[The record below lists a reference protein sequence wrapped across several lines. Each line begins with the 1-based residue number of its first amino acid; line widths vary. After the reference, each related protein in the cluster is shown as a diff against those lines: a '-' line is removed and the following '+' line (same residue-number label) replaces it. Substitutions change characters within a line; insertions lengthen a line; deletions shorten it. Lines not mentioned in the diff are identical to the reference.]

1 MIGHIKGF
9 IVSKKP
15 TQVLIDCNGVGYE
28 VDVPM
33 STFYDLPPVGEQV
46 TLLTHLIVREDAH
59 LLFGFATSEEREVFR
74 QLIKV
79 NGVGAKVALSIL
91 SGISL
96 HELVDAIMNQNSN
109 LLVSIPGIGNKTAER
124 LVLELKGK
132 LANIIDDKS
141 RQNTSSET
149 NDIQNALISLGY
161 STKEAISAVKNLPS
175 DISINDGIKDALKFL
190 SRKN

>member
-1 MIGHIKGF
+1 
-9 IVSKKP
+9 
-15 TQVLIDCNGVGYE
+15 
-28 VDVPM
+28 
-33 STFYDLPPVGEQV
+33 
-46 TLLTHLIVREDAH
+46 
-59 LLFGFATSEEREVFR
+59 
-74 QLIKV
+74 
-79 NGVGAKVALSIL
+79 VGAKVALSIL

-96 HELVDAIMNQNSN
+96 HELIDAIMNQNSN

-132 LANIIDDKS
+132 FANIIDDKS
-141 RQNTSSET
+141 IQNTSSET

>member
-132 LANIIDDKS
+132 FANIIDDKS
-141 RQNTSSET
+141 IQNTSSET

>member
-9 IVSKKP
+9 IVNKKP

-28 VDVPM
+28 IDVPM
-33 STFYDLPPVGEQV
+33 STFYDLPTVGEQV

-141 RQNTSSET
+141 IQNTSSET

>member
-9 IVSKKP
+9 IVNKKP

-28 VDVPM
+28 IDVPM
-33 STFYDLPPVGEQV
+33 STFYDLPTVGEQV
-46 TLLTHLIVREDAH
+46 KLLTHLIVREDAH

-109 LLVSIPGIGNKTAER
+109 LLVSIPGIGNKTADR

-132 LANIIDDKS
+132 FANIIDDKS
-141 RQNTSSET
+141 IQNTSSET

>member
-1 MIGHIKGF
+1 MIGQIKGF
-9 IVSKKP
+9 IIKKSP
-15 TQVLIDCNGVGYE
+15 TQVLIDCNGIGYE

-33 STFYDLPPVGEQV
+33 STFYDLPATGNQI

-59 LLFGFATSEEREVFR
+59 LLYGFATNEEREVFR

-79 NGVGAKVALSIL
+79 NGIGAKVALSIL

-96 HELVDAIMNQNSN
+96 NELIDAIMHQKSN
-109 LLVSIPGIGNKTAER
+109 ILVSIPGIGNKTAER
-124 LVLELKGK
+124 LVLELKDK
-132 LANIIDDKS
+132 FKNIIEGDAIFNIAS
-141 RQNTSSET
+141 HT

-161 STKEAISAVKNLPS
+161 STKEAIAAVKNLPA
-175 DISINDGIKDALKFL
+175 DISVNDGIKDALKFL

>member
-9 IVSKKP
+9 IVNKKP

-132 LANIIDDKS
+132 FANIIDDKS
-141 RQNTSSET
+141 IQNTSSKT

>member
-9 IVSKKP
+9 IVNKKP

-28 VDVPM
+28 IDVPM
-33 STFYDLPPVGEQV
+33 STFYDLPTVGEQV
-46 TLLTHLIVREDAH
+46 TLLTHLIVGEDAH

-132 LANIIDDKS
+132 FANIIDDKS
-141 RQNTSSET
+141 IQNTSSET

>member
-9 IVSKKP
+9 IVNKKP

-33 STFYDLPPVGEQV
+33 STFYDLPPAGEQV

-132 LANIIDDKS
+132 FANIIDDKS
-141 RQNTSSET
+141 IQNTSSET

>member
-1 MIGHIKGF
+1 MIGQIKGF
-9 IVSKKP
+9 IIKKSP
-15 TQVLIDCNGVGYE
+15 TQVLIDCNGIGYE

-33 STFYDLPPVGEQV
+33 STFYDLPATGNQI

-59 LLFGFATSEEREVFR
+59 LLYGFATNEEREVFR

-79 NGVGAKVALSIL
+79 NGIGAKVALSIL

-96 HELVDAIMNQNSN
+96 NELIDAIMHQKSN
-109 LLVSIPGIGNKTAER
+109 ILVSIPGIGNKTAER
-124 LVLELKGK
+124 LVLELKDK
-132 LANIIDDKS
+132 FKNIIESDAIS
-141 RQNTSSET
+141 NITSQT

-161 STKEAISAVKNLPS
+161 STKEAIGAVKNLPA
-175 DISINDGIKDALKFL
+175 DISVNDGIKDALKFL

>member
-9 IVSKKP
+9 IVNKKP

-28 VDVPM
+28 VDIPM
-33 STFYDLPPVGEQV
+33 STFYDLPTVGDQV

-132 LANIIDDKS
+132 FANIIDDKS
-141 RQNTSSET
+141 IQNTSSET

>member
-1 MIGHIKGF
+1 MIGQIKGF
-9 IVSKKP
+9 IIKKSP
-15 TQVLIDCNGVGYE
+15 TQVLIDCNGIGYE

-33 STFYDLPPVGEQV
+33 STFYDLPATGNQI

-59 LLFGFATSEEREVFR
+59 LLYGFATNEEREVFR

-79 NGVGAKVALSIL
+79 NGIGAKVALSIL

-96 HELVDAIMNQNSN
+96 NELIDAIMHQKSN
-109 LLVSIPGIGNKTAER
+109 ILVSIPGIGNKTAER
-124 LVLELKGK
+124 LVLELKDK
-132 LANIIDDKS
+132 FKNIIESDAIS
-141 RQNTSSET
+141 NITSQT

-161 STKEAISAVKNLPS
+161 STKEAIAAVKNLPT
-175 DISINDGIKDALKFL
+175 DISVNDGIKDALKFL

>member
-9 IVSKKP
+9 IVNKKP

-109 LLVSIPGIGNKTAER
+109 LLVSIPGIGNKTADR

-132 LANIIDDKS
+132 FANIIDDKS
-141 RQNTSSET
+141 IQNTSSET

>member
-1 MIGHIKGF
+1 MIGQIKGF
-9 IVSKKP
+9 IIKKSP
-15 TQVLIDCNGVGYE
+15 TQVLIDCNGIGYE

-33 STFYDLPPVGEQV
+33 STFYDLPATGNQI

-59 LLFGFATSEEREVFR
+59 LLYGFATNEEREVFR

-79 NGVGAKVALSIL
+79 NGIGAKVALSIL

-96 HELVDAIMNQNSN
+96 NELIDAIMHQKSN
-109 LLVSIPGIGNKTAER
+109 ILVSIPGIGNKTAER
-124 LVLELKGK
+124 LVLELKDK
-132 LANIIDDKS
+132 FKNIIEGDVIS
-141 RQNTSSET
+141 NIASQT

-161 STKEAISAVKNLPS
+161 STKEAIGAVKNLPA
-175 DISINDGIKDALKFL
+175 DISVNDGIKDALKFL

>member
-1 MIGHIKGF
+1 MIGQIKGF
-9 IVSKKP
+9 IIKKSP
-15 TQVLIDCNGVGYE
+15 TQVLIDCNGIGYE

-33 STFYDLPPVGEQV
+33 STFYDLPATGNQI

-59 LLFGFATSEEREVFR
+59 LLYGFATNEEREVFR

-79 NGVGAKVALSIL
+79 NGIGAKVALSIL

-96 HELVDAIMNQNSN
+96 NELIDAIMHQKSN
-109 LLVSIPGIGNKTAER
+109 ILVSIPGIGNKTAER
-124 LVLELKGK
+124 LVLELKDK
-132 LANIIDDKS
+132 FKNIIEGDS
-141 RQNTSSET
+141 ISNIASQT

-161 STKEAISAVKNLPS
+161 STKEAIGAVKNLPAN
-175 DISINDGIKDALKFL
+175 ISVNDGIKDALKFL

>member
-33 STFYDLPPVGEQV
+33 STFYDLPTVGDQV

-96 HELVDAIMNQNSN
+96 HELIDAIMNQNSN

-132 LANIIDDKS
+132 LVNIIDDKS

>member
-1 MIGHIKGF
+1 MIGQIKGF
-9 IVSKKP
+9 IIKKSP
-15 TQVLIDCNGVGYE
+15 TQVLIDCNGIGYE

-33 STFYDLPPVGEQV
+33 STFYDLPATGNQI

-59 LLFGFATSEEREVFR
+59 LLYGFATNEEREVFR

-79 NGVGAKVALSIL
+79 NGIGAKVALSIL

-96 HELVDAIMNQNSN
+96 NELIDAIMHQKSN
-109 LLVSIPGIGNKTAER
+109 ILVSIPGIGNKTAER
-124 LVLELKGK
+124 LVLELKDK
-132 LANIIDDKS
+132 FKNIIEGDS
-141 RQNTSSET
+141 ISNIASQT

-161 STKEAISAVKNLPS
+161 STKEAIGAVKNLPA
-175 DISINDGIKDALKFL
+175 DISVNDGIKNALKFL

>member
-1 MIGHIKGF
+1 M
-9 IVSKKP
+9 
-15 TQVLIDCNGVGYE
+15 LIDCNGIGYE

-33 STFYDLPPVGEQV
+33 STFYDLPATGNQI

-59 LLFGFATSEEREVFR
+59 LLYGFATNEEREVFR

-79 NGVGAKVALSIL
+79 NGIGAKVALSIL

-96 HELVDAIMNQNSN
+96 NELIDAIMHQKSN
-109 LLVSIPGIGNKTAER
+109 ILVSIPGIGNKTAEM
-124 LVLELKGK
+124 LVLELKDK
-132 LANIIDDKS
+132 FKNIIEGDS
-141 RQNTSSET
+141 ISNIASQT

-161 STKEAISAVKNLPS
+161 STKEAIGAVKNLPA
-175 DISINDGIKDALKFL
+175 DISVNDGIKDALKFL

>member
-1 MIGHIKGF
+1 MIGQIKGF
-9 IVSKKP
+9 IIKKSP
-15 TQVLIDCNGVGYE
+15 TQVLIDCNGIGYE

-33 STFYDLPPVGEQV
+33 STFYDLPATGNQI

-59 LLFGFATSEEREVFR
+59 LLYGFATNEEREVFR

-79 NGVGAKVALSIL
+79 NGIGAKVALSIL

-96 HELVDAIMNQNSN
+96 NELIDAIMHQKSN
-109 LLVSIPGIGNKTAER
+109 ILVSIPGIGNKTAER
-124 LVLELKGK
+124 LVLELKDK
-132 LANIIDDKS
+132 FKNIIEGDS
-141 RQNTSSET
+141 ISNIASQT

-161 STKEAISAVKNLPS
+161 STKEAIGAVKNLPVN
-175 DISINDGIKDALKFL
+175 ISVNDGIKDALKFL

>member
-1 MIGHIKGF
+1 MIGQIKGL
-9 IVSKKP
+9 IIKKSP
-15 TQVLIDCNGVGYE
+15 TQVLIDCNGIGYE

-33 STFYDLPPVGEQV
+33 STFYDLPATGNQI

-59 LLFGFATSEEREVFR
+59 LLYGFATNEEREVFR

-79 NGVGAKVALSIL
+79 NGIGAKVALSIL

-96 HELVDAIMNQNSN
+96 NELIDAIMHQKSN
-109 LLVSIPGIGNKTAER
+109 ILVSIPGIGNKTAER
-124 LVLELKGK
+124 LVLELKDK
-132 LANIIDDKS
+132 FKNIIEGDS
-141 RQNTSSET
+141 ISNIASQT

-161 STKEAISAVKNLPS
+161 STKEAIGAVKNLPA
-175 DISINDGIKDALKFL
+175 DISVNDGIKDALKFL

>member
-1 MIGHIKGF
+1 MIGQIKGF
-9 IVSKKP
+9 IIKKSP
-15 TQVLIDCNGVGYE
+15 TQVLIDCNGIGYE

-33 STFYDLPPVGEQV
+33 STFYDLPATGNQI

-59 LLFGFATSEEREVFR
+59 LLYGFATNEEREVFR

-79 NGVGAKVALSIL
+79 NGIGAKVALSIL

-96 HELVDAIMNQNSN
+96 NELIDAIMHQKSN
-109 LLVSIPGIGNKTAER
+109 ILVSIPGIGNKTAER
-124 LVLELKGK
+124 LVLELKDK
-132 LANIIDDKS
+132 FKNIIEGDS
-141 RQNTSSET
+141 ISNIASQT

-161 STKEAISAVKNLPS
+161 STKEAIAAVKNLPA
-175 DISINDGIKDALKFL
+175 DISVNDGIKDALKFL

>member
-1 MIGHIKGF
+1 MIGQIKGF
-9 IVSKKP
+9 IIKKSP
-15 TQVLIDCNGVGYE
+15 TQVLIDCNGIGYE

-33 STFYDLPPVGEQV
+33 STFYDLPATGNQI

-59 LLFGFATSEEREVFR
+59 LLYGFATNEEREVFR

-79 NGVGAKVALSIL
+79 NGIGAKVALSIL

-96 HELVDAIMNQNSN
+96 NELIDAIMHQKSN
-109 LLVSIPGIGNKTAER
+109 ILVSIPGIGNKTAER
-124 LVLELKGK
+124 LVLELKDK
-132 LANIIDDKS
+132 FKNIIEGDS
-141 RQNTSSET
+141 ISNIASQT

-161 STKEAISAVKNLPS
+161 STKEAIAAVKNLPT
-175 DISINDGIKDALKFL
+175 DISVNDGIKDALKFL

>member
-1 MIGHIKGF
+1 MIGQIKGF
-9 IVSKKP
+9 IIKKSP
-15 TQVLIDCNGVGYE
+15 TKVLIDCNGIGYE

-33 STFYDLPPVGEQV
+33 STFYDLPATGNQI

-59 LLFGFATSEEREVFR
+59 LLYGFATNEEREVFR

-79 NGVGAKVALSIL
+79 NGIGAKVALSIF

-96 HELVDAIMNQNSN
+96 NELIDAIMHQKSN
-109 LLVSIPGIGNKTAER
+109 ILVSIPGIGNKTAER
-124 LVLELKGK
+124 LVLELKDK
-132 LANIIDDKS
+132 FKNIIEGDS
-141 RQNTSSET
+141 ISNIASQT

-161 STKEAISAVKNLPS
+161 STKEAIGAVKNLPA
-175 DISINDGIKDALKFL
+175 DISVNDGIKDALKFL

>member
-33 STFYDLPPVGEQV
+33 STFYDLPTVGEQV

-109 LLVSIPGIGNKTAER
+109 LLVSIPGIGNKTADR

-132 LANIIDDKS
+132 FANIIDDKS
-141 RQNTSSET
+141 IQNTSSET

>member
-28 VDVPM
+28 IDVPM
-33 STFYDLPPVGEQV
+33 STFYDLPTVGEQV

-132 LANIIDDKS
+132 FANIIDDKS
-141 RQNTSSET
+141 IQNTSSET

>member
-28 VDVPM
+28 VDIPM
-33 STFYDLPPVGEQV
+33 STFYDLPTVGDQV

-96 HELVDAIMNQNSN
+96 HELIDAIMNQNSN

-141 RQNTSSET
+141 RQNTPSET

-161 STKEAISAVKNLPS
+161 STKEAIGAVKNLPAN
-175 DISINDGIKDALKFL
+175 ISVNDGIKDALKFL

>member
-33 STFYDLPPVGEQV
+33 STFYDLPTVGEQV
-46 TLLTHLIVREDAH
+46 KLLTHLIVREDAH

-109 LLVSIPGIGNKTAER
+109 LLVSIPGIGNKTADR

-132 LANIIDDKS
+132 FANIIDDKS
-141 RQNTSSET
+141 IQNTSSET

>member
-9 IVSKKP
+9 IVNKKP

-33 STFYDLPPVGEQV
+33 STFYDLPPAGEQV

-109 LLVSIPGIGNKTAER
+109 LLVSIPGIGNKTADR

-132 LANIIDDKS
+132 FANIIDDKS
-141 RQNTSSET
+141 IQNTSSET

>member
-9 IVSKKP
+9 IVNKKP

-33 STFYDLPPVGEQV
+33 STFYDLPTVGEQV
-46 TLLTHLIVREDAH
+46 KLLTHLIVREDAH

-141 RQNTSSET
+141 RQNTPSET

>member
-9 IVSKKP
+9 IVNKKP

-28 VDVPM
+28 IDVPM
-33 STFYDLPPVGEQV
+33 STFYDLPTVGEQV

-132 LANIIDDKS
+132 FANIIDDKS
-141 RQNTSSET
+141 IQNTSSET

>member
-1 MIGHIKGF
+1 MIGQIKGL
-9 IVSKKP
+9 IIKKSP
-15 TQVLIDCNGVGYE
+15 TQVLIDCNGIGYE

-33 STFYDLPPVGEQV
+33 STFYDLPATGNQI

-59 LLFGFATSEEREVFR
+59 LLYGFATNEEREVFR

-79 NGVGAKVALSIL
+79 NGIGAKVALSIL

-96 HELVDAIMNQNSN
+96 NELIDAIMHQKSN
-109 LLVSIPGIGNKTAER
+109 ILVSIPGIGNKTAER
-124 LVLELKGK
+124 LVLELKDK
-132 LANIIDDKS
+132 FKNIIESDAIS
-141 RQNTSSET
+141 NITSQT

-161 STKEAISAVKNLPS
+161 STKEAIGAVKNLPA
-175 DISINDGIKDALKFL
+175 DISVNDGIKDALKFL